1 MFQKSDLNVFDWWLF
16 WILMMI
22 PIIDII
28 VLLIIMF
35 SSDTNPTLRSMIW
48 AQFLIGVIVIVLF
61 MTILSPYLQD
71 VLQYINNYLY

>member
-48 AQFLIGVIVIVLF
+48 AHVLLILIVIGLF
-61 MTILSPYLQD
+61 ITILNPYLDQII
-71 VLQYINNYLY
+71 QYLYNFI